1 MDRDIAIYG
10 AGFNPPGR
18 HHREVVE
25 RLGRLYDEVIV
36 APWGPRPDKPMTS
49 DVEPFHRAAMVDIN
63 FRDLPRCRVDLSDL
77 EAGTFTRAYDLNQRF
92 RAEGR
97 PWHVVACSCVRGG
110 QYDDSEIQ
118 RQWKRG
124 WELWREARFV
134 VFRRPGEDLDPADLP
149 PIASVIEI
157 DHEGTSLIIRSR
169 VFHHQTIDH
178 MVIPKVGAYIRRHG
192 LYRGVAAP
200 RQVRF
205 RPDGLRC
212 LIAADER
219 NPESRKVASL
229 IAPFVTDDPN
239 LIVVI
244 GGDGTMLRAIR
255 EHWRIRIPF
264 YGINTGHL
272 GFLLNDSR
280 EIDFLEQEL
289 VLYPMP
295 LLWVEVESL
304 EGEVKT
310 ALAFNDAW
318 VERATGQ
325 AAWIRL
331 SVNGR
336 EQIQQIVADGILVAT
351 AAGST
356 SYARAMGA
364 MPLPLNTP
372 ALLLVGSNVLKP
384 PHWKP
389 AVLPLDSCVEVATLD
404 PSKRPLQGF
413 IDGVAQGEVRA
424 MRTRVSNIAAVEL
437 AFLPMHD
444 PAFKLAKI
452 QFP

>member
-10 AGFNPPGR
+10 GSFNPPGR

-25 RLGRLYDEVIV
+25 RLGRHFDEVIIV
-36 APWGPRPDKPMTS
+36 PCGPRPDKATTN
-49 DVEPFHRAAMVDIN
+49 DVEPVHRATMVDLN
-63 FRDLPRCRVDLSDL
+63 FRDLPRCRVELFDL
-77 EAGTFTRAYDLNQRF
+77 EASSFTRSYDLDQRF
-92 RAEGR
+92 RSEGR
-97 PWHVVACSCVRGG
+97 PWLIISSKCVRGG
-110 QYDDSEIQ
+110 RDEDSEIH
-118 RQWKRG
+118 REWKRG
-124 WELWREARFV
+124 PELWREAQFV
-134 VFRRPGEDLDPADLP
+134 VIQRPGSTLDLSELP
-149 PIASVIEI
+149 PHARVVEI
-157 DHEGTSLIIRSR
+157 DHDETSQVIRSR
-169 VFHHQTIDH
+169 IFHHQTIDH
-178 MVIPKVGAYIRRHG
+178 LVVPKVAGYIHRHG

-212 LIAADER
+212 LIVADER
-219 NPESRKVASL
+219 NTESHQVA
-229 IAPFVTDDPN
+229 APVEPFVSDDPN

-255 EHWRIRIPF
+255 EHWRRRVPF

-280 EIDFLEQEL
+280 DIDFLEQEL

-295 LLWVEVESL
+295 LLWVEVESIQ
-304 EGEVKT
+304 GETKT

-325 AAWIRL
+325 TAWIRL

-336 EQIQQIVADGILVAT
+336 EQIPQLVADGVLVAT

-384 PHWKP
+384 AHWKP
-389 AVLPLDSCVEVATLD
+389 AVLPLNSRVDVATLD
-404 PSKRPLQGF
+404 PAKRPLEGF
-413 IDGVAQGEVRA
+413 IDGVAQGEVHA

-444 PAFKLAKI
+444 PAYKLAKI